1 MVEIAV
7 VLKILAMLIN
17 LWLLVLTCKIGFLA
31 IIYDSDVNLIKLR
44 NKKQSERKKAYMY
57 MFGVPIICLFYT
69 VIGLIVF
76 ATIPFSLKGQSA
88 MWILIGDIVVMLFGV
103 YLIVLFKRIFKYLT
117 Q

>member
-17 LWLLVLTCKIGFLA
+17 LWLLLLTFKISFLA
-31 IIYDSDVNLIKLR
+31 LKYDSDLNLIKLR
-44 NKKQSERKKAYMY
+44 GKKQSERKQAYIY
-57 MFGVPIICLFYT
+57 MFGVPIVFLFYT
-69 VIGLIVF
+69 VLGYIVF
-76 ATIPFSLKGQSA
+76 ATIPLSLKGQSA
-88 MWILIGDIVVMLFGV
+88 MWILIGDIVAMLFGV